1 MDLRTPQPL
10 FLGVDVGTQGTKAVV
25 YDPATQAVVGRGAQ
39 EYGLLPS
46 PATARGR
53 AEQDPAAW
61 TDTVG
66 RACRRALAG
75 AGTDAALRVAGLG
88 VSGQQHVMVCLDDR
102 REPVRPAKLW
112 CDTESAA
119 EVAELSSQLGW

>member
-1 MDLRTPQPL
+1 MDLHTPQSL

-53 AEQDPAAW
+53 AEQDPATW
-61 TDTVG
+61 TDAVG
-66 RACRRALAG
+66 RACRRALAD
-75 AGTDAALRVAGLG
+75 AGTDAASRVAGLG
-88 VSGQQHVMVCLDDR
+88 VSGQQHGMVCLDDR
-102 REPVRPAKLW
+102 RDVVRPAKLW

-119 EVAELSSQLGW
+119 EAAELSSQLGW